1 MDRYVIRVNGKEY
14 EVEIERKD
22 GGITAV
28 PVKNPSDAAVTKQGV
43 SSDTKENSAS
53 AAGEKVT
60 AGTAG
65 KVWKVTA
72 DEGDLVKRGDSIVV
86 LEAMKMEIPVV
97 APCDGKVGK
106 LLVSEGDSV
115 DMGQA
120 IAIVA

>member
-14 EVEIERKD
+14 EVEVERKD
-22 GGITAV
+22 GQITAV
-28 PVKNPSDAAVTKQGV
+28 PVKKETAVRTD
-43 SSDTKENSAS
+43 SNRKETLPQD
-53 AAGEKVT
+53 GEKVT

-72 DEGDLVKRGDSIVV
+72 GEGDQVKRGDSIVV

-97 APCDGKVGK
+97 APCDGTVGK
-106 LLVSEGDSV
+106 ILVNEGDSV